1 MEYFI
6 LNSYL
11 KRKNENR
18 KTFVEAFKL
27 LSKVEL
33 ILFFTMLISAMISLV
48 FLFIRIENGLLY
60 ICILLE
66 LMSVSILYFIQHRK
80 DINNSEQNIEKMD
93 KKYEDTIN
101 WLNGLGFNDKCKI
114 KQLCNRCKQEIE
126 QNKQG
131 EEKFRQ
137 FIDKIFTLFLIPI
150 YAAIVTLAIQ
160 QSTNISDQMM
170 SLIIIGIAGII
181 LYILIFGLINFLLPI
196 INSEYVEMD
205 KMVKLLQGVLDRK
218 YEIVETDIK

>member
-11 KRKNENR
+11 KRKNDNK
-18 KTFVEAFKL
+18 KTFVNALKL

-80 DINNSEQNIEKMD
+80 DKNNSEQNIEKLD

-101 WLNGLGFNDKCKI
+101 WLNGLGLNDKYKI

-137 FIDKIFTLFLIPI
+137 FIDRIFTLFLIPI

-160 QSTNISDQMM
+160 QSTNITDQMM

-181 LYILIFGLINFLLPI
+181 LYILIFGVINFLLPI

>member
-1 MEYFI
+1 
-6 LNSYL
+6 
-11 KRKNENR
+11 
-18 KTFVEAFKL
+18 
-27 LSKVEL
+27 
-33 ILFFTMLISAMISLV
+33 
-48 FLFIRIENGLLY
+48 
-60 ICILLE
+60 
-66 LMSVSILYFIQHRK
+66 MSVSILYFIQHRK
-80 DINNSEQNIEKMD
+80 DKNNSEQNIEKLD

-101 WLNGLGFNDKCKI
+101 WLNGLGLNDKYKI

-131 EEKFRQ
+131 EGKFRQ
-137 FIDKIFTLFLIPI
+137 FIDRIFTLFLIPI

-160 QSTNISDQMM
+160 QSTNITDQMM

-181 LYILIFGLINFLLPI
+181 LYILIFGVINFLLPI